1 MFATSLHHV
10 QHLREIGRRAARGL
24 EVDTNMNELH
34 VELKMM
40 SPICEWCPRFSR
52 LGEVHE
58 EGRGRAR
65 RGGRMKADIE

>member
-1 MFATSLHHV
+1 
-10 QHLREIGRRAARGL
+10 
-24 EVDTNMNELH
+24 MNELH